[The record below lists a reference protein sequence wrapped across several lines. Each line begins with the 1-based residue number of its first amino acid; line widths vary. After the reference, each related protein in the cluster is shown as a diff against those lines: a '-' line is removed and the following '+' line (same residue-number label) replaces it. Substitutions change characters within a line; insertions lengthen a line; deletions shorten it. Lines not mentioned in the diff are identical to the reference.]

1 MGFGKLV
8 FGFFTQEQITAWFS
22 LSSHVVGSNHKWTD
36 PTTSRGN
43 TVLTVQLIHAHVFLQ
58 ELLSQYFSHKQQCMQ
73 QKTFSLLSFGTRF
86 K

>member
-1 MGFGKLV
+1 MGSGKLV

-43 TVLTVQLIHAHVFLQ
+43 TVLTVQLIHAHFFLARTALTILQ
-58 ELLSQYFSHKQQCMQ
+58 SQTAVYATENIF
-73 QKTFSLLSFGTRF
+73 
-86 K
+86 